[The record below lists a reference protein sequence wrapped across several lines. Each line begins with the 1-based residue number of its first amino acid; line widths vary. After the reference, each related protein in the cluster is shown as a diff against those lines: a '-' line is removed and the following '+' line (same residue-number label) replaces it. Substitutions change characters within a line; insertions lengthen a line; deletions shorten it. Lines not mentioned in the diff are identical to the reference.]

1 MSWCDAGF
9 FSSRKSNSAFEAV
22 RLLVC
27 LRSCLKDMPRLLK
40 EQDQQNKLTSVPNGA
55 WSDLYKLTKW
65 LPLLHATFNVVRIE
79 NPIFLLGN

>member
-1 MSWCDAGF
+1 MA
-9 FSSRKSNSAFEAV
+9 
-22 RLLVC
+22 
-27 LRSCLKDMPRLLK
+27 RLLK

-65 LPLLHATFNVVRIE
+65 LPLLYATFNVARIE